1 MSPTRR
7 SLEYMR
13 NLGYVCEV
21 VERWNAHTKTRKDLL
36 GFGDVIAI
44 GNGNIILV
52 QVTSGTNV
60 AARITKIREQCSESA
75 KAWLDA
81 GGQIEI
87 HGWRQVA
94 TCKKDGS
101 KAKRKKWLPRLE
113 ALTVGDL

>member
-1 MSPTRR
+1 M
-7 SLEYMR
+7 
-13 NLGYVCEV
+13 CEV
-21 VERWNAHTKTRKDLL
+21 VERWNGHTKTRKDLL

-44 GNGNIILV
+44 GNGSIILV

-60 AARITKIREQCSESA
+60 SARITKIREQCSDNA
-75 KAWLDA
+75 KAWLHA

-94 TCKKDGS
+94 TYKKDGS

-113 ALTVGDL
+113 ALTIGDL

>member
-7 SLEYMR
+7 SLQYMR

-60 AARITKIREQCSESA
+60 SSRITKIREQCRDHA
-75 KAWLDA
+75 AAWLEA
-81 GGQIEI
+81 GGLIEI
-87 HGWRQVA
+87 HGWRQVVSYR
-94 TCKKDGS
+94 KDGS

-113 ALTVGDL
+113 VLSLSDL